1 MNREL
6 EPQKKESRVQIRK
19 FFEGKIGLRP
29 LSKEELTDE
38 FRDIFHFRRRRL

>member
-6 EPQKKESRVQIRK
+6 EPQKKESRVQSRK
-19 FFEGKIGLRP
+19 FLEGNIGLWP

-38 FRDIFHFRRRRL
+38 FRDIFHFTRRRL